1 MSNKAFH
8 KLEKRQKKK
17 LKKFRKHQRLMELGK
32 TNV

>member
-17 LKKFRKHQRLMELGK
+17 LKRFRKAQRIEIVQTM
-32 TNV
+32 